1 VTSFGN
7 DPKIVRFEPKPR
19 PKSQSSG
26 LPDSVGWSLLNVVP
40 AAAVP
45 YVQLAR
51 IDRPVGWWLLLLP
64 CWWSSTLATALQ
76 NAPPNVFHLILF
88 LIGAIAMRGAGST
101 YNDIIDREVDA
112 KVFRTKN
119 RPLPSGRVS
128 VRNAKLFLLA
138 QCVVGLAVVVQ
149 FNRFAIVLAFGSL
162 IFVAIYPFMKR
173 VTSWPQAIL
182 GLAFSWGGL
191 MGWAATYGSLDTPA
205 YLLYA
210 AAIVWTIG
218 YDTIYALQDIAD
230 DSIAGIK
237 STARLFGD
245 NVRLAVAFLYAGAFA
260 LVYTALVVAL
270 AGPLARAGAIG
281 FGLHLFWQVKTMD
294 PSDPKHALKL
304 FRSNRDAGLILFL
317 GLVAEGVR
325 RAYFLP

>member
-1 VTSFGN
+1 M
-7 DPKIVRFEPKPR
+7 
-19 PKSQSSG
+19 
-26 LPDSVGWSLLNVVP
+26 
-40 AAAVP
+40 
-45 YVQLAR
+45 
-51 IDRPVGWWLLLLP
+51 
-64 CWWSSTLATALQ
+64 ATALQ

-191 MGWAATYGSLDTPA
+191 MGWAAT
-205 YLLYA
+205 
-210 AAIVWTIG
+210 
-218 YDTIYALQDIAD
+218 
-230 DSIAGIK
+230 
-237 STARLFGD
+237 
-245 NVRLAVAFLYAGAFA
+245 
-260 LVYTALVVAL
+260 
-270 AGPLARAGAIG
+270 
-281 FGLHLFWQVKTMD
+281 
-294 PSDPKHALKL
+294 
-304 FRSNRDAGLILFL
+304 
-317 GLVAEGVR
+317 
-325 RAYFLP
+325 